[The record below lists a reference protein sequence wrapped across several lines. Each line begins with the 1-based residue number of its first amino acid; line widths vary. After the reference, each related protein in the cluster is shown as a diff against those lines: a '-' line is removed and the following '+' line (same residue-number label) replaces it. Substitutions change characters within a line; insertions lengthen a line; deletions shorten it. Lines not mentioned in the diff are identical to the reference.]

1 MENNSLSL
9 QWNQACQTYIHNES
23 YARGSTVT
31 LTMVVNKT
39 LLDPIFSQESMMNFT
54 MAVDMDFSSV
64 QEISPGMP
72 PRGDSVPNNGVD
84 LQFVQVQVVFLLAF
98 LMEVTDVIGKDDSHD
113 ALNHDSNHEILQ
125 VSQNEMLSYLQMP
138 TTLLY
143 CRYSDSRQEIKMNLL
158 AVKAVLAD
166 VQVSDDVHLP
176 HITAS
181 SIHISRCALQV
192 LSSTQDTVIRPGS
205 PVCAVSKLERV
216 PNCNTVDFL
225 RSYAL
230 SSMKMTVIIA
240 GVVKDII
247 QKPNPWF
254 AAIVLSAFPSCCRD
268 SFSIGGE
275 FELKTSTAIL
285 SIGIGSL
292 DKLLDAYLYTG
303 EVTGITGGPGSSK
316 TQARTLDQEEQAG
329 ALQRIQVVP
338 AFDIF
343 QMLKVL

>member
-192 LSSTQDTVIRPGS
+192 LSSTQGFPRDQATSQSV
-205 PVCAVSKLERV
+205 AVDRRTQLV
-216 PNCNTVDFL
+216 L
-225 RSYAL
+225 RIL
-230 SSMKMTVIIA
+230 SSGLAAQSVQCLNWNVFLTVTLRI
-240 GVVKDII
+240 
-247 QKPNPWF
+247 
-254 AAIVLSAFPSCCRD
+254 
-268 SFSIGGE
+268 FSEGYE
-275 FELKTSTAIL
+275 T
-285 SIGIGSL
+285 
-292 DKLLDAYLYTG
+292 
-303 EVTGITGGPGSSK
+303 
-316 TQARTLDQEEQAG
+316 
-329 ALQRIQVVP
+329 
-338 AFDIF
+338 
-343 QMLKVL
+343 